1 MEDRQSRGFVKAD
14 RLGRMDERNAGGVVG
29 FFAILLFKRGL
40 SPIRTSS
47 DQNSP

>member
-29 FFAILLFKRGL
+29 LAGHLAF
-40 SPIRTSS
+40 
-47 DQNSP
+47 